1 MWDRLEHVLVSLTPT
16 RITTACRKEVND
28 VMAALTSWP
37 EACCAGRAER
47 IRQAARIGDQVGL
60 RLFKRSNNDFS
71 TDGGKVV
78 KKSLQ
83 RMTAFD
89 VVDERLHNGRGALIG
104 ANISAFYV
112 RPDSIGVIAR
122 LDRAIQ

>member
-1 MWDRLEHVLVSLTPT
+1 LLR
-16 RITTACRKEVND
+16 
-28 VMAALTSWP
+28 
-37 EACCAGRAER
+37 RAR
-47 IRQAARIGDQVGL
+47 GTHSSSSTRIGDQVGL

-89 VVDERLHNGRGALIG
+89 VVDERLHNGRRALTFLGSFVFAFAVFDLLRQSTPHRSHFQKSVPHFGIIRRSG
-104 ANISAFYV
+104 QPYAFGCILAANTCW
-112 RPDSIGVIAR
+112 
-122 LDRAIQ
+122 